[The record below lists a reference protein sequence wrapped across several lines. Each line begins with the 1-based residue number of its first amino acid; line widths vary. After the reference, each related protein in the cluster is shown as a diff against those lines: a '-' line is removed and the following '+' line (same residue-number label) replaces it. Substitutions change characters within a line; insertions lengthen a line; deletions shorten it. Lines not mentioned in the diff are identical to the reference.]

1 MDDLTNL
8 ISNIREV
15 HRRRQQVVRARR
27 RRETEIIGLCR
38 RILNRPPTKEDKRR
52 TFRKWVQCTQES
64 APSVAVTWMLDTY
77 LDQHAV
83 FAVEQK
89 QLDRQLEGLAA
100 QDPLAEFQTV
110 PMLGL
115 LSIGQIRGEIGDF
128 TCYAN
133 PAKVWARAGVGI
145 KNGMIQR
152 RAKDKAL
159 AELFGF
165 NPERRAIFYT
175 ISENVGVKSGRCT
188 PKPYYRSVYEG
199 RREHTAETHA
209 DWSKGH
215 AFADAKR
222 YTVKRLLR
230 DMWQSEYR
238 RSHGAVGDG
247 NHRLYDI
254 QARPVPPNC
263 APVLLEERG

>member
-1 MDDLTNL
+1 
-8 ISNIREV
+8 
-15 HRRRQQVVRARR
+15 
-27 RRETEIIGLCR
+27 
-38 RILNRPPTKEDKRR
+38 
-52 TFRKWVQCTQES
+52 
-64 APSVAVTWMLDTY
+64 MLDTY

-83 FAVEQK
+83 FVAENK

-100 QDPLAEFQTV
+100 KHPLGIEFQTI

-115 LSIGQIRGEIGDF
+115 LSISQIIGEIGDF

-133 PAKVWARAGVGI
+133 PAKVWARAGMGL
-145 KNGMIQR
+145 KDGMIQR

-159 AELFGF
+159 ADLFGF
-165 NPERRAIFYT
+165 SPERRAIFYT

-188 PKPYYRSVYEG
+188 PKPYYRTVYEA
-199 RREHTAETHA
+199 RREHTAETHP

-222 YTVKRLLR
+222 ITGKRLLR
-230 DMWQSEYR
+230 EMWKSEYR

-247 NHRLYDI
+247 DQAKADI
-254 QARPVPPNC
+254 PARVVPPDC
-263 APVLLEERG
+263 APTQ